1 MNVCFPKGFIWGAA
15 TAALQIEGAT
25 TFGGRGPSVWDV
37 FCRDHPERIFEQ
49 ATPEMAC
56 DHYHRWAED
65 IRSMQEIGLNGYR
78 FSIAWPRLFPDGDG
92 PLNEAGADFYDR
104 LIDGLLAAGIEPNV
118 TLFHWDLPQTL
129 AAQGNWENPRTGE
142 AFLRFAETCFRR
154 YGDRV
159 KRWATF
165 NEPGWMTL
173 NGWVTGLHPPCKTDF
188 AAAIRVATTLLITH
202 SRTVE
207 RYRALGQT
215 GKIGLVLNMSTVY
228 PASPAPQDIR
238 AASLA
243 DALLNRWFSDPALLG
258 TFPAEAVE
266 LYETCGF
273 MPSLTF
279 EEEQVLQRTRPD
291 FIGVNYYYP
300 HHASADAGQTSF
312 HINNS
317 GRRED
322 DCLFSIAGLF
332 KFVRNPHGRYTDWG
346 WEIYP
351 EGLYQLLTRVHRYRP
366 GMPIYVTENGIGLP
380 DRLVDGAV
388 DDQPRIDYLRDH
400 LREVH
405 RAITDGCNVCGYYP
419 WSLMDNFSWI
429 NGYKKRY
436 GFLYVD
442 RATMVRT
449 PKKSAFWYRDVAR
462 DNGWEEQG

>member
-1 MNVCFPKGFIWGAA
+1 MEISFPLGFIWGAA

-25 TFGGRGPSVWDV
+25 RADGRGDSVWDV
-37 FCRDHPERIFEQ
+37 FCREHPERIFER
-49 ATPEMAC
+49 ATPELAC

-65 IRSMQEIGLNGYR
+65 VRLMRHIGLNGYR
-78 FSIAWPRLFPDGDG
+78 FSIAWPRLFPEGDG
-92 PLNEAGADFYDR
+92 RLNESGAGFYDR
-104 LIDGLLAAGIEPNV
+104 LIDALLEAGIEPNV
-118 TLFHWDLPQTL
+118 TLFHWDLPQPL
-129 AAQGNWENPRTGE
+129 AVAGNWENPRTAE
-142 AFLRFAETCFRR
+142 AFLAYAETCFKR

-173 NGWVTGLHPPCKTDF
+173 NGWVTGLHPPCKKEF
-188 AAAIRVATTLLITH
+188 AAAVRVATTLIVTH
-202 SRTVE
+202 SRVVE
-207 RYRALGQT
+207 RYRDLGQN
-215 GKIGLVLNMSTVY
+215 GQIGLVLNMSAVY
-228 PASPAPQDIR
+228 PASSDPADVE

-243 DALLNRWFSDPALLG
+243 DALLNRWFSDPVLLG
-258 TFPAEAVE
+258 TFPEEAVE
-266 LYETCGF
+266 LYERSGF
-273 MPSLTF
+273 MP
-279 EEEQVLQRTRPD
+279 VLSPADERLLENTRPD

-300 HHASADAGQTSF
+300 HHASADATETSF

-317 GRRED
+317 GRKED

-332 KFVRNPHGRYTDWG
+332 RFVRNPHGRYTDWG

-351 EGLYQLLTRVHRYRP
+351 EGLYHLLERVHRYRP

-380 DRLVDGAV
+380 DRLVDGTV

-405 RAITDGCNVCGYYP
+405 RAIQAGINVRGYYP

-436 GFLYVD
+436 GFLYID
-442 RATMVRT
+442 RETMTRT
-449 PKKSAFWYRDVAR
+449 MKKSAFWYRDVAR
-462 DNGWEEQG
+462 GNGW